1 MTRRIT
7 KVPVHWNNSFFS
19 SKYSVTPA
27 SDLTFRSGS
36 NACSLSNLHSLKLPC
51 RGLCH
56 GFVLGLNSW
65 AIEPWHNRR
74 TQKYIENREKTELAI
89 AICTCLWKL
98 KLIDVSSKTDQASLY
113 SNKKASWDTW

>member
-1 MTRRIT
+1 MTRRMT

-19 SKYSVTPA
+19 SKYSVTLA
-27 SDLTFRSGS
+27 SDLTFQSGS

-65 AIEPWHNRR
+65 AIEPWHNSIA
-74 TQKYIENREKTELAI
+74 QKYIEKREKMVVAI
-89 AICTCLWKL
+89 AI
-98 KLIDVSSKTDQASLY
+98 SSC
-113 SNKKASWDTW
+113 